1 MMKKSYDYIR
11 NKARSAQQ
19 KTLDYT
25 HTFRQHADGPNFAV
39 ANSESS
45 ETMKKFKQN
54 RIFEFDGEK
63 FEMQPHIKIG
73 NAMHPGRNLRIHFV
87 FDSKREKFLIG
98 HCGKHL
104 PTASG

>member
-1 MMKKSYDYIR
+1 MLIACGHRVPGVSLLVELSRDGLEDHGKGPPLPVG
-11 NKARSAQQ
+11 RSVRIGPVDQ
-19 KTLDYT
+19 
-25 HTFRQHADGPNFAV
+25 FPVVDGQV
-39 ANSESS
+39 
-45 ETMKKFKQN
+45 TRLHVN
-54 RIFEFDGEK
+54 RHLVLLGR
-63 FEMQPHIKIG
+63 HIKIG